1 MSVTIEGETGDAQV
15 IRWPQVFQRSRPQL
29 GGHGEVHVLPAAG
42 DPGLEG
48 RRGQG
53 MERICFFMSS
63 ALSGYVQSNPRPR
76 VSKRTFKAGPGRIV
90 IRRAGD
96 AGVHQHVGVY
106 EHGGWTLSS

>member
-1 MSVTIEGETGDAQV
+1 MSVTIEDETGDAQV

-29 GGHGEVHVLPAAG
+29 GGHGEVYVLAAAG
-42 DPGLEG
+42 DPGLKG

-53 MERICFFMSS
+53 MEWICFFMPSS
-63 ALSGYVQSNPRPR
+63 LSGYIQSNPRLR
-76 VSKRTFKAGPGRIV
+76 VSKGATQAGPGRIV